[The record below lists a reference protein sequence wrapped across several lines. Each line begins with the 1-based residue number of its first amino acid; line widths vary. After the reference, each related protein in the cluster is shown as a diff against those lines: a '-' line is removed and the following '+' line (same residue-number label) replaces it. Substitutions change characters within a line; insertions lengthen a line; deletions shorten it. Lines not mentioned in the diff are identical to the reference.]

1 MAASLLESS
10 LNVLQLAPKLVEA
23 LGTELGI
30 YSLEDLLLYAPFR
43 YNDRTRVTP
52 YATIQSTSNAVQLVA
67 TLEHIAY
74 SGEGT
79 KRRLEA
85 TFRDSSGSFQVLFFK
100 GHQYI
105 YKQLMLGTRYVIWGR
120 PSLFQHVYNFV
131 HPEFEPLAEGRS
143 PNLGL
148 EPIYEVTEKLKRL
161 YVHSKRMMQIQ
172 STCLRYLAGRID
184 EVLPQELV
192 EKYQLFSRA
201 EAFARLHFPRTTA
214 EAQRARLRFKYEEWF
229 CLQLEQAEFLAR
241 DAQVRGIVCS
251 RVGEL
256 FNGFYKEHLAFS
268 LTEAQKRVL
277 RDIHSD
283 MKSGKQMNRLLQGDV
298 GSGKTLVA
306 LFSLL
311 LAVDNGLQGCLMAPT
326 EILANQHYKSI
337 CRMLGDLNVRVV
349 LLTGSTTQKE
359 RRTIHAGLQDG
370 TINIII
376 GTHAL
381 IESNVVFLNLG
392 LVIVDE
398 QHRFGVAQRAKLWGK
413 NPNILPHILVMS
425 ATPIPRTLALT
436 VYTGLDISVIDELP
450 AGRKAIETRI
460 LHDNQR
466 DGLYNFLRH
475 EITNGHQVYI
485 VYPLVNESETIDLQ
499 SVTEGYE
506 RMCEE
511 FPAPQYAVGMLH
523 GQMHADEK
531 EAVMRDFASGAI
543 NLLVAT
549 TVIEVGVDVPNAT
562 VIVIEDAQRFGLTQ
576 LHQLRGRVGRGAAK
590 SYCFLMTKYDI
601 QGTTRQRL
609 KIMEETNDG
618 FKIAEADLKL
628 RGPGEL
634 GGLMQSGKG
643 GANFL
648 FASAT
653 EDTDIIQAMRTEVR
667 DLYRVNPTL
676 EGEVFAPLCAFMAR
690 RGRKSNPIIAKIG

>member
-1 MAASLLESS
+1 MPVSLIESPLS
-10 LNVLQLAPKLVEA
+10 VLRLAPKVVQA
-23 LGTELGI
+23 LGEELGI
-30 YSLEDLLLYAPFR
+30 FSLEDLLLYAPFR
-43 YNDRTRVTP
+43 YNDRTRVTLF
-52 YATIQSTSNAVQLVA
+52 AAIQSTSYPVQLVA
-67 TLEHIAY
+67 KLEHIAY

-79 KRRLEA
+79 KKRLEA
-85 TFRDSSGSFQVLFFK
+85 LFRDESGVFQVLFFK

-105 YKQLMLGTRYVIWGR
+105 YKQLMIGTRYVIWGR
-120 PSLFQHVYNFV
+120 PSQFQHIYNFV
-131 HPEFEPLAEGRS
+131 HPDLEPLAEGRA
-143 PNLGL
+143 PTLAL
-148 EPIYEVTEKLKRL
+148 EPVYEVTEKLKRL
-161 YVHSKRMMQIQ
+161 YVHSKRMLQIQ
-172 STCLRYLAGRID
+172 STCLRYLAGRVEEI
-184 EVLPQELV
+184 LPQYVV
-192 EKYQLFSRA
+192 EKYHLFSRL
-201 EAFARLHFPRTTA
+201 EAFLRLHFPRTLE
-214 EAQRARLRFKYEEWF
+214 EAQRAHLRFKYEEWF

-241 DAQVRGIVCS
+241 DIQVQGIVCS
-251 RVGEL
+251 RVGDL

-277 RDIHSD
+277 RDIHAD
-283 MKSGKQMNRLLQGDV
+283 MKSGRQMNRLLQGDV

-326 EILANQHYKSI
+326 EILATQHYKSI
-337 CRMLGDLNVRVV
+337 CRMLGSMSVRVE

-359 RRTIHAGLQDG
+359 RRPIHAGLQDG
-370 TINIII
+370 TVNIVI

-381 IESNVVFLNLG
+381 IESNVVFHNLG

-413 NPNILPHILVMS
+413 NPDILPHILVMS

-436 VYTGLDISVIDELP
+436 VYAGLDISVIDELP
-450 AGRKAIETRI
+450 VGRKPIETHI

-466 DGLYNFLRH
+466 DQLYNFLRN
-475 EITNGHQVYI
+475 EITHGHQIYV
-485 VYPLVNESETIDLQ
+485 VYPLVNESETLDLK

-506 RMCEE
+506 KMCEV
-511 FPAPQYAVGMLH
+511 FPAPQYKVGMLH
-523 GQMHADEK
+523 GQMRADEK
-531 EAVMRDFASGAI
+531 EAVMREFASGGV

-576 LHQLRGRVGRGAAK
+576 LHQLRGRVGRGADK

-601 QGTTRQRL
+601 HGTTRQRL
-609 KIMEETNDG
+609 KIMEQTNDG

-634 GGLMQSGKG
+634 SGLTQSGKG
-643 GANFL
+643 GGNFS

-653 EDTDIIQAMRTEVR
+653 EDADIIQAMRTEVR
-667 DLYRVNPTL
+667 ELYRVNPLL
-676 EGEVFAPLCAFMAR
+676 EGEEFEPLCAFMAR
-690 RGRKSNPIIAKIG
+690 RGKKTDPIIGKIG